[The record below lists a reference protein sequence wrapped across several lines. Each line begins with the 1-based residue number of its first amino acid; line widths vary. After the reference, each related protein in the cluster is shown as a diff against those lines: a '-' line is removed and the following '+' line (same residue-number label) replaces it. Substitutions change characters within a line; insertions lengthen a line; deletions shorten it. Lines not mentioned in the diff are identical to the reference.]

1 MQHRFYNAANC
12 SGLAPINEKYS
23 QIADPIALYDLLTEI
38 WSENTCAPRLR
49 SNWST
54 SNPTVGQCSI
64 TAFLAQDIFGGQVW
78 GILRPGG
85 TYHCF
90 NIVKGVSFDL
100 TSEQFGVERL
110 DYLSAVPQSRD
121 VHFEKEEKLQ
131 RYLAL
136 KAGLE
141 KALGIS

>member
-1 MQHRFYNAANC
+1 MSMRKTFVFCAAF
-12 SGLAPINEKYS
+12 AK
-23 QIADPIALYDLLTEI
+23 ADVVTWKGAAGAQDWTLG
-38 WSENTCAPRLR
+38 

-54 SNPTVGQCSI
+54 GNPTVGQCSI

-131 RYLAL
+131 RYLTL